1 MTATI
6 LLHALAKGATEDWQ
20 ADLITARPDTA
31 AGRADVAKAR
41 VWAESNGF
49 HRLTETRVM
58 DGALPNFA
66 ATMRC

>member
-1 MTATI
+1 M
-6 LLHALAKGATEDWQ
+6 EDWQ
-20 ADLITARPDTA
+20 ADLIIDRPDTA

-41 VWAESNGF
+41 AWAESNGF

-66 ATMRC
+66 ATVR